1 MKLRGERESQTVE
14 HAPAAADGEPRL
26 GAAPER
32 HGQLAAAAAA
42 EPHQPTAHVLRQRA
56 VPQLADPADA
66 LLLLCRRRHLRV
78 VGNVDR
84 HTRHDILARPF
95 PTPIPGGD
103 HHGTSAASPS
113 SSARVL
119 RKKVLVVRR
128 RSGELLIASI
138 GALIEVDWTRSMYAV
153 DAKAA
158 GQGRC
163 QRWRW

>member
-1 MKLRGERESQTVE
+1 
-14 HAPAAADGEPRL
+14 
-26 GAAPER
+26 
-32 HGQLAAAAAA
+32 
-42 EPHQPTAHVLRQRA
+42 
-56 VPQLADPADA
+56 
-66 LLLLCRRRHLRV
+66 
-78 VGNVDR
+78 
-84 HTRHDILARPF
+84 
-95 PTPIPGGD
+95 
-103 HHGTSAASPS
+103 
-113 SSARVL
+113 VL